1 MTIQCNAYN
10 SIQYNTIS
18 TIPAIQYLQYNTIPI
33 IQYNAMP
40 TNAMPMQ

>member
-1 MTIQCNAYN
+1 MPI
-10 SIQYNTIS
+10 IQYNTNTIS

-40 TNAMPMQ
+40 TNAMQCSKIQ